1 MFDYKTVKGIPY
13 SFSNVWWY
21 LQSTKLEY
29 LTFIT
34 ISGTFIHD
42 SIHLKT
48 TRGLLGY
55 NDNFGG
61 KWSKFGELS
70 FVANKKKVKIFSKIM
85 FLPINLF
92 LYMSYLLQ
100 EHCWKLIP

>member
-1 MFDYKTVKGIPY
+1 M
-13 SFSNVWWY
+13 
-21 LQSTKLEY
+21 QSTKLED

-34 ISGTFIHD
+34 ISETFIHD

-55 NDNFGG
+55 KDNFGG
-61 KWSKFGELS
+61 KWSKFGKLS
-70 FVANKKKVKIFSKIM
+70 FVENKKNVKIFSKIT

-92 LYMSYLLQ
+92 LYISYLLQ
-100 EHCWKLIP
+100 GHCWKLIP